1 MHYVSFAFDL
11 SHLLKVLRQYKICL
25 PSLPSNIMFQH
36 RTNGGL
42 LYYTIFTESDMSI
55 ERHRDILENVNKT
68 LLWVVTEHSMLRD
81 DSQ

>member
-11 SHLLKVLRQYKICL
+11 FHLLKVLRQYKICL
-25 PSLPSNIMFQH
+25 PSLPTNIRFQH

-81 DSQ
+81 DNQ